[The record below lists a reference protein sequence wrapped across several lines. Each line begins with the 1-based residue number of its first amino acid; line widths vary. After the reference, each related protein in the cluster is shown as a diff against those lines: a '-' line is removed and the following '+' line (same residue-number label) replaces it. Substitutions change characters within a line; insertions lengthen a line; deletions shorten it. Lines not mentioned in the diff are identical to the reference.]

1 MIRKYKSKNI
11 KTGYNTNCFHK
22 PNSNVP
28 FAQGTVDYVALLRKF
43 ISVEGKILHRRFT
56 GLTAKEQRHIA
67 TAIKTARLLVYPLLI
82 NKLEPNWEFL
92 L

>member
-11 KTGYNTNCFHK
+11 KNQVTIPIVFHK
-22 PNSNVP
+22 PNSNVT
-28 FAQGTVDYVALLRKF
+28 FAQGTVDYKNVALLRKF

-67 TAIKTARLLVYPLLI
+67 TAIKTARVAGLLPFI
-82 NKLEPNWEFL
+82 NQ
-92 L
+92 